1 MGRGW
6 FKTQG
11 MKGETGFS
19 AWEWSMLVK
28 TTRLKYSNLSYPNLD
43 RHYCQGLVFPLLP
56 VDKAPISS
64 VRQYRVT
71 RVTRVTSSG

>member
-11 MKGETGFS
+11 MKEETGFS

-28 TTRLKYSNLSYPNLD
+28 TTRFKYSNLSYSNLD
-43 RHYCQGLVFPLLP
+43 RHYCQDSF
-56 VDKAPISS
+56 
-64 VRQYRVT
+64 
-71 RVTRVTSSG
+71 TSYYK